1 MRVLLVHPS
10 ALMYSEIFLRLEP
23 LGLERVASA
32 LLADGHDVRLIDLQV
47 YEQADLRR
55 QVAEFRPEAVGF
67 GLNYLANVP
76 EVVDLARWV
85 KSVLPGCL
93 VFCGGHSVS
102 FVAEH
107 VLAHAEGAIDV
118 VLKGEGES
126 AAPALLAAARDR
138 ALTEVPGAVT
148 TEGAGPP
155 PRMVH
160 SLDDHLPARH
170 LGGRRRK
177 YFIGVMD
184 PAASIE
190 FTRGCPWD
198 CSFCS
203 AWTFYG
209 RSYRRLSP
217 EAAAE
222 DMARITEPGVFI
234 VDDVAFIKAE
244 EGDEIARQ
252 LERRGIRKQY
262 YLETRCDVL
271 IRNEEVFRR
280 WRRLGLNYMFLGLEA
295 LDEEGLRQFRKRT
308 TPKVNNQA
316 LEIARSMG
324 LSVAINIIADPDW
337 DESRFAFVREW
348 AMSVPEIV
356 NITVQTPYPGTE
368 TWLTESRHLTTL
380 DYRLF
385 DVQHA
390 VLPTRLPL
398 RQFYEELVKT
408 QSVLARKHLGVAAL
422 AKTGGIIGRQLLRG
436 QTNFAKMIWKFND
449 VYNADRQYA
458 EHQQQARY
466 LMPQPVPSSAV
477 TPADRK
483 ALYVHATAPVHRSLA
498 HHSARPWA
506 VPARAAQ
513 GQVAAGYFGMPSPTE
528 DGPVGGSSED
538 GSCGAS
544 ASALSAV
551 SVAPAARDSVMSSS
565 RRGPCRRRKV
575 RCGRARSRIA
585 TSSLSAVSSGCDPF
599 DGADPDAAAG
609 AARAA
614 SAAPSAS
621 VSDMP
626 SEKRSLSAAATWSA
640 WPPKATKPGSSET
653 RPSQEMR

>member
-32 LLADGHDVRLIDLQV
+32 LLADGHDVRLVDLQV
-47 YEQADLRR
+47 YQHAELRR
-55 QVAEFRPEAVGF
+55 ELAEFRPDAVGF
-67 GLNYLANVP
+67 SLNYLANVP
-76 EVVDLARWV
+76 EVVDLAKWIKV
-85 KSVLPGCL
+85 VLPGCL
-93 VFCGGHSVS
+93 VFAGGHSVS
-102 FVAEH
+102 FVAEQ

-118 VLKGEGES
+118 VLKGEGETG
-126 AAPALLAAARDR
+126 APALLAAMPDR
-138 ALTEVPGAVT
+138 ALAEVPGAVT
-148 TEGAGPP
+148 ADGAGRPP
-155 PRMVH
+155 QMVH

-217 EAAAE
+217 EAAVE
-222 DMARITEPGVFI
+222 DMTRIAEPGVFI

-244 EGDEIARQ
+244 QGDEIARQ
-252 LERRGIRKQY
+252 LEHRGIRKHY

-280 WRRLGLNYMFLGLEA
+280 WKRLGLNYMFLGLEA
-295 LDEEGLRQFRKRT
+295 LDEEGLTAFRKRT
-308 TPKVNNQA
+308 TPSVNNKA
-316 LEIARSMG
+316 LEVARSIG

-337 DESRFAFVREW
+337 DEAHFAFVRQW

-368 TWLTESRHLTTL
+368 TWLTESRRLTTL

-398 RQFYEELVKT
+398 HRFYSELVKT
-408 QSVLARKHLGVAAL
+408 QAILARKHLGAAAL
-422 AKTGGIIGRQLLRG
+422 AKTTGIIARQLVRG
-436 QTNFAKMIWKFND
+436 QTNFAKMIWKFD
-449 VYNADRQYA
+449 KVYNADRQYA
-458 EHQQQARY
+458 EH
-466 LMPQPVPSSAV
+466 LEPVKYQLPPPAEHPV
-477 TPADRK
+477 TVPDRK
-483 ALYVHATAPVHRSLA
+483 ELYVHP
-498 HHSARPWA
+498 
-506 VPARAAQ
+506 
-513 GQVAAGYFGMPSPTE
+513 PT
-528 DGPVGGSSED
+528 
-538 GSCGAS
+538 
-544 ASALSAV
+544 L
-551 SVAPAARDSVMSSS
+551 
-565 RRGPCRRRKV
+565 RR
-575 RCGRARSRIA
+575 
-585 TSSLSAVSSGCDPF
+585 
-599 DGADPDAAAG
+599 
-609 AARAA
+609 
-614 SAAPSAS
+614 
-621 VSDMP
+621 
-626 SEKRSLSAAATWSA
+626 
-640 WPPKATKPGSSET
+640 
-653 RPSQEMR
+653 Q

>member
-1 MRVLLVHPS
+1 MRVMLVHPS

-23 LGLERVASA
+23 LGLERVAAA
-32 LLADGHDVRLIDLQV
+32 LIADGHDVRLTDLQV
-47 YEQADLRR
+47 YGQAELAR
-55 QVAEFRPEAVGF
+55 QVTEFRPQAVGF
-67 GLNYLANVP
+67 SLNYLANVP
-76 EVVDLARWV
+76 EVIDLARWV
-85 KSVLPGCL
+85 KTVLPDCL
-93 VFCGGHSVS
+93 VFAGGHSVS
-102 FVAEH
+102 FVAAH
-107 VLAHAEGAIDV
+107 VLEQAGGAIDV
-118 VLKGEGES
+118 ILKGEGET
-126 AAPALLAAARDR
+126 AAPALLAAAPDR

-148 TEGAGPP
+148 ADGTGPAP
-155 PRMVH
+155 KMAH

-217 EAAAE
+217 EAAAD
-222 DMARITEPGVFI
+222 DMSRIAEPGVFI

-280 WRRLGLNYMFLGLEA
+280 WRKLGLNYMFLGLEA
-295 LDEEGLRQFRKRT
+295 LDEEGLKAFRKRS

-337 DESRFAFVREW
+337 DEARFAFVREW

-368 TWLTESRHLTTL
+368 TWRTESRRLTTL

-398 RQFYEELVKT
+398 HRFYSELVRT
-408 QSVLARKHLGVAAL
+408 QAVLARKHLGVAAL
-422 AKTGGIIGRQLLRG
+422 AKTTGIVARQLLHG
-436 QTNFAKMIWKFND
+436 QTNFARMIWKFD
-449 VYNADRQYA
+449 KVYNPDRQYS
-458 EHQQQARY
+458 EHQRHARY
-466 LMPQPVPSSAV
+466 LLPPPAQTPVAM
-477 TPADRK
+477 ADRK
-483 ALYVHATAPVHRSLA
+483 ELFIHA
-498 HHSARPWA
+498 
-506 VPARAAQ
+506 PARR
-513 GQVAAGYFGMPSPTE
+513 
-528 DGPVGGSSED
+528 GS
-538 GSCGAS
+538 
-544 ASALSAV
+544 
-551 SVAPAARDSVMSSS
+551 
-565 RRGPCRRRKV
+565 
-575 RCGRARSRIA
+575 
-585 TSSLSAVSSGCDPF
+585 
-599 DGADPDAAAG
+599 
-609 AARAA
+609 
-614 SAAPSAS
+614 
-621 VSDMP
+621 
-626 SEKRSLSAAATWSA
+626 
-640 WPPKATKPGSSET
+640 
-653 RPSQEMR
+653 

>member
-1 MRVLLVHPS
+1 M
-10 ALMYSEIFLRLEP
+10 
-23 LGLERVASA
+23 
-32 LLADGHDVRLIDLQV
+32 
-47 YEQADLRR
+47 
-55 QVAEFRPEAVGF
+55 
-67 GLNYLANVP
+67 
-76 EVVDLARWV
+76 
-85 KSVLPGCL
+85 LPGCL

-126 AAPALLAAARDR
+126 AAPALLAAATDR

-148 TEGAGPP
+148 TEGAGPA

-295 LDEEGLRQFRKRT
+295 LDEEGLRQFRKRS

-337 DESRFAFVREW
+337 DEARFAFVREW

-422 AKTGGIIGRQLLRG
+422 AKTGGIIARQLLHG

-449 VYNADRQYA
+449 VYNADRQYS
-458 EHQQQARY
+458 EHQRKASY
-466 LMPQPVPSSAV
+466 LMPQPVRRRPAGHAGRPQGALRARHRARAQVLRPLARQALGGTLAGRPGPVAPV
-477 TPADRK
+477 TSGCRRPPRTGRWAGRRR
-483 ALYVHATAPVHRSLA
+483 TAPAAPQPRPRRPRRS
-498 HHSARPWA
+498 RWP
-506 VPARAAQ
+506 
-513 GQVAAGYFGMPSPTE
+513 
-528 DGPVGGSSED
+528 
-538 GSCGAS
+538 
-544 ASALSAV
+544 
-551 SVAPAARDSVMSSS
+551 PAARDSVMSSS

-575 RCGRARSRIA
+575 RCARARSRIA
-585 TSSLSAVSSGCDPF
+585 TSRLAAVSSGWDPF
-599 DGADPDAAAG
+599 DAPAPDAAAG

-614 SAAPSAS
+614 SAAPRAS

-653 RPSQEMR
+653 EPSQEMR